1 MRAWLELV
9 RAPAALSVPGD
20 TLAGA
25 AAAGRA
31 ARPGLAA
38 ASVLLY
44 WAGMALNDWSDRDLD
59 AVERPERPIPSGRI
73 SPAGALG
80 VAAALTGA
88 GVAAAGIFGGRRG
101 LAIAGLL
108 AGSVWAYDLKLK
120 HTPAGPAAMAACRV
134 FDVLLGAGPDT
145 RAAAPMALAVGA
157 HTYGITLLG
166 TAEVDGADP
175 STIVGAMAAT
185 GVTAALAAVA
195 CLGGKS
201 SGESGGGAAGRLSA
215 AGLIAGYLATAG
227 RAQVA
232 LCTDPDPQHVRQAV
246 RMSILGLIPLQA
258 ASVAGRGRLAQAA
271 ALLAGLPA
279 GRWLSAKVATS

>member
-25 AAAGRA
+25 AAAGRS

-44 WAGMALNDWSDRDLD
+44 WAGMALNDWSDRKID
-59 AVERPERPIPSGRI
+59 AKERPERPIPSGRI
-73 SPAGALG
+73 SPGGALG
-80 VAAALTGA
+80 LAAALTGA
-88 GVAAAGIFGGRRG
+88 GVATAAVFGGRRG
-101 LAIAGLL
+101 LALAGLL
-108 AGSVWAYDLKLK
+108 AGAAWAYDLRLK
-120 HTPAGPAAMAACRV
+120 HTAAGPAAMAACRV
-134 FDVLLGAGPDT
+134 LDVLLGAGPHT

-166 TAEVDGADP
+166 RAEVDGATP
-175 STIVGAMAAT
+175 ATVTQALAAT
-185 GVTAALAAVA
+185 GVSAALAAVA
-195 CLGGKS
+195 CR
-201 SGESGGGAAGRLSA
+201 SGETTGRLGAAA
-215 AGLIAGYLATAG
+215 MIAGYLATAG
-227 RAQVA
+227 RAQAA
-232 LCTDPDPQHVRQAV
+232 LRADPDPEQVRQAV

-258 ASVAGRGRLAQAA
+258 AAVAGRGRLAQAA
-271 ALLAGLPA
+271 ALLAALPA